1 MKPNQL
7 RITITDASGQEVS
20 IITELTGIQQ
30 IANTQ
35 GVKAVE
41 ATVVKIFNDLVERVK
56 NPPAQGR

>member
-7 RITITDASGQEVS
+7 RITVTDVKGQEVS
-20 IITELTGIQQ
+20 IITELSGIQQ

-41 ATVVKIFNDLVERVK
+41 ATIVKIFNDLIERVK
-56 NPPAQGR
+56 NPPAAH